1 MYGFILFLSGLI
13 FGAVAGVIIVEQRD
27 RDASERVS
35 DVDIAKDLSEE
46 CYPDA
51 ERNDYPSEEEYE
63 IAEGRVYDHRNAYVN
78 GFVAAIHT
86 YNKELGLQ

>member
-1 MYGFILFLSGLI
+1 MLGFILFLSGLI
-13 FGAVAGVIIVEQRD
+13 FGAVAGVIVMEQRV

-35 DVDIAKDLSEE
+35 DIDVAKDLSEE

-51 ERNDYPSEEEYE
+51 DPKDYPSTDEYE
-63 IAEGRVYDHRNAYVN
+63 AAVGRVYDHRNAYVN

-86 YNKELGLQ
+86 YNKELDIQ